1 MIKPNQKAVIYARQ
15 SSGSDDR
22 SESVEAQVENCL
34 DLAER
39 EKLEVVGIF
48 RDLNTS
54 GETYPTGAENIAVVD
69 SAYVDWLRQQ
79 TGKKN
84 FRSGLGD
91 LLKLLPEIDYI
102 IVNEMTRLYRP
113 ANGSFIEVYINN
125 LLRTYKVKVLQV
137 QGGMIDLSK
146 FDQQLM
152 TLIKNQILF
161 DDLMKK
167 KENSKI
173 GRDKRRDSGL
183 LCGRMGMYAVGPE
196 NWTT

>member
-22 SESVEAQVENCL
+22 SESVEAQVENCQ

-91 LLKLLPEIDYI
+91 LLKLLPEIDYREPLSI
-102 IVNEMTRLYRP
+102 
-113 ANGSFIEVYINN
+113 SF
-125 LLRTYKVKVLQV
+125 
-137 QGGMIDLSK
+137 
-146 FDQQLM
+146 
-152 TLIKNQILF
+152 
-161 DDLMKK
+161 
-167 KENSKI
+167 
-173 GRDKRRDSGL
+173 
-183 LCGRMGMYAVGPE
+183 
-196 NWTT
+196 